1 MEFVNNQSS
10 FYANVSGNLPL
21 LYYVQNKLMI
31 LLYSWIFFLNTAV
44 LYWLLRGHMTSIK
57 KAVSRQKFLR
67 GQDRKVS
74 KPSFINWSLSVE
86 ASR

>member
-44 LYWLLRGHMTSIK
+44 LYWLLRGHMTSIN
-57 KAVSRQKFLR
+57 KAVSRQNFLR
-67 GQDRKVS
+67 EQDCKVA
-74 KPSFINWSLSVE
+74 KPSFY
-86 ASR
+86 